1 MLTSSL
7 LDFEKDFEE
16 GRALDIN
23 MNLSAKELSSVRYQE
38 KADYDSLALYVEVSF
53 LCVDGFHFI
62 LKCRRNILR

>member
-1 MLTSSL
+1 MYFLFVLNAHASSL

-53 LCVDGFHFI
+53 SMC
-62 LKCRRNILR
+62 